1 MKKQK
6 IRVIAVSVF
15 QNAGRILVFK
25 GHDPVKGETFY
36 RPLGGAIEFGETSQQ
51 ALVREIREELGE
63 EIRNPRYLGMLEN
76 IFVYLG
82 EPGHEIF
89 LVYDAEFVNP
99 DVYKRQEM
107 FYTESDGSRSDVL
120 WAPLED
126 FHADQLILYPVGLYD
141 LLKRQSFAN
150 LDEKE

>member
-63 EIRNPRYLGMLEN
+63 GDPQPAI
-76 IFVYLG
+76 
-82 EPGHEIF
+82 PGHAGKH
-89 LVYDAEFVNP
+89 LHLP
-99 DVYKRQEM
+99 
-107 FYTESDGSRSDVL
+107 G
-120 WAPLED
+120 
-126 FHADQLILYPVGLYD
+126 
-141 LLKRQSFAN
+141 
-150 LDEKE
+150 

>member
-1 MKKQK
+1 
-6 IRVIAVSVF
+6 
-15 QNAGRILVFK
+15 
-25 GHDPVKGETFY
+25 
-36 RPLGGAIEFGETSQQ
+36 
-51 ALVREIREELGE
+51 
-63 EIRNPRYLGMLEN
+63 MLEN
-76 IFVYLG
+76 IFIYLG

-99 DVYKRQEM
+99 EVYKRQEM

-120 WAPLED
+120 WVPLED
-126 FHADQLILYPVGLYD
+126 FRADQLILYPVGLYD